1 MNPKV
6 AATAK
11 RQRLAPTERRSQ
23 IIEEAVAYFSEVG
36 VSGNTRLLARRLG
49 VTQSLIFNYFGSKT
63 ELVEAVYNKVYLD
76 RLSPEWPALITDR
89 TKPLRTRMIV
99 FYREYADAIFTYE
112 WMRIFMYSG
121 LAGNELNRRYLAHL
135 SSLVLVPLLG
145 ELQHEVRGS
154 DKPEMEDAWNLHG
167 GIVYIGIRRFVYE
180 VPCPEDPTDAI
191 ERAVD
196 RFLASFG
203 LLQKD
208 QGQLREG

>member
-23 IIEEAVAYFSEVG
+23 IIEGAVAYFSEVG